1 MTQEVR
7 GRESTDSCTCAYIAA
22 QGTTSEGFEI
32 EVTGRPLPG
41 WNINFAFG
49 IGASSYGGDV
59 EKVYAPIFGEEGK
72 PDNTPAG
79 APNIVAVLD
88 YMHAHYPHVRLS
100 YVTLHDPGTAGQ
112 HIQVLGEHA
121 RRLIYGESYT
131 FGASGQFHG
140 VLGMADGALGKQAA
154 ASNYRLHF
162 GNFGGLPVKI
172 AYALFGLV
180 LTAICATG
188 SYIWLGKRER
198 RGINQPRLRA
208 AWDAVVWGTPLML
221 GSGPIDP
228 RAMI

>member
-1 MTQEVR
+1 MAVMLRRSMPRSSARKASPTIRPQ
-7 GRESTDSCTCAYIAA
+7 
-22 QGTTSEGFEI
+22 
-32 EVTGRPLPG
+32 GRPT
-41 WNINFAFG
+41 
-49 IGASSYGGDV
+49 SSPYL
-59 EKVYAPIFGEEGK
+59 IIC
-72 PDNTPAG
+72 TQ
-79 APNIVAVLD
+79 
-88 YMHAHYPHVRLS
+88 YPHVRLS